1 MIPLCIYLLQVKLLP
16 GYDILINRSKRNAI
30 TKRFRKCPTMMARNL
45 LLQFI
50 PQEELKNYTCRG
62 EEGGKGIPDHIMSA
76 IEGMD
81 T

>member
-1 MIPLCIYLLQVKLLP
+1 
-16 GYDILINRSKRNAI
+16 
-30 TKRFRKCPTMMARNL
+30 MMARNL